1 MVLDIIP
8 ADKPKK
14 LFRIAMWWLR
24 KEYAKDKNQ
33 AQIHDDMVNCGNA
46 VMRSFYKELLSV
58 ADNVKEERQARIIRE
73 FGEFALWIAYRDTAY
88 RGPFF
93 YMIKHILDM
102 KEELYPVVEK
112 YYKEPEEW
120 YINLWHDSK
129 EITKKQRKEG
139 KITKSELSE
148 AEKYFVPAVGSKR
161 LIETNKELDRE
172 RRRRGW

>member
-1 MVLDIIP
+1 MVLDIVP

-14 LFRIAMWWLR
+14 LFRVAMWWLR
-24 KEYAKDKNQ
+24 KEYAKETTKN
-33 AQIHDDMVNCGNA
+33 QIHDDMVNCGNT
-46 VMRSFYKELLSV
+46 VIRYFYNELLKL
-58 ADNVKEERQARIIRE
+58 ADNIKEKRQAQIIRE

-88 RGPFF
+88 RAPFF

-129 EITKKQRKEG
+129 EITKKQRAEG
-139 KITKSELSE
+139 KITNSEISE
-148 AEKYFVPAVGSKR
+148 AEKYFVSAVQRQR
-161 LIETNKELDRE
+161 LIEAGKELDRE
-172 RRRRGW
+172 KKKRGW